1 MRSKDLNVTGKH
13 GPAVKDVSFSV
24 RAGEIVGIAGIE
36 GNGQTELIE
45 ALLGPDRGVVGK
57 DQI

>member
-1 MRSKDLNVTGKH
+1 MPSQATVLEVKNLLVSGKH
-13 GPAVKDVSFSV
+13 GPAVKDVSFTV

-45 ALLGPDRGVVGK
+45 DYRA
-57 DQI
+57 